1 MYKTRKGG
9 SALDKVSADIR
20 LESLKSF
27 QSTIR
32 KTEKAVVQMKVKGAQ
47 TVFVEKRLHALHI
60 GLAVLETVWNGKPNS
75 FGIEELVQARTVLAG
90 LLPTIENQYNKSKA
104 GSSQRTLLE
113 RRIQSLELA
122 IMAIDDLSN

>member
-1 MYKTRKGG
+1 M
-9 SALDKVSADIR
+9 DKVSADIR

-32 KTEKAVVQMKVKGAQ
+32 KTEKAVDQMKVKGAQ